1 VTTGRSLIVLLDN
14 AASAGQVRA
23 VLPGD
28 GPSLVVVTTRWRLG
42 VLAIDG
48 AHFTELGPLAED
60 DALDL
65 LDRIAGPGRAS
76 AEPDAARTVVRMCG
90 HLPLAVCVSAARLAP
105 NPRWPVKRIAAE
117 LASERDRREEVG
129 TLQQEAEDQQVLTEQ
144 QGKLL
149 EVQAG
154 QLDVQRQQLDDQ
166 REINQKQAEVAALQ
180 AQELRESLDERKR
193 EAGGRRRAQ
202 ASRVFIHEER
212 LDTDPSVSQV
222 ERAVRGEQPQPVV
235 VAYVMNTSQQPVYNV
250 LISWHLGT
258 APKGQYP
265 LMPLMPGAEDKD
277 TRPVPP
283 DAKPEMFAS
292 SPSSATHPE

>member
-1 VTTGRSLIVLLDN
+1 MRDSLPGIPDAVTPPPQMCRGTSMGCHLPYAQTMSLLV
-14 AASAGQVRA
+14 ATQVTAVATA
-23 VLPGD
+23 VLA
-28 GPSLVVVTTRWRLG
+28 VFAIVTA
-42 VLAIDG
+42 VFAV
-48 AHFTELGPLAED
+48 
-60 DALDL
+60 
-65 LDRIAGPGRAS
+65 
-76 AEPDAARTVVRMCG
+76 AAF
-90 HLPLAVCVSAARLAP
+90 L
-105 NPRWPVKRIAAE
+105 KQ
-117 LASERDRREEVG
+117 REEVG
-129 TLQQEAEDQQVLTEQ
+129 TLQQEAEDQQVLTKQ

-212 LDTDPSVSQV
+212 LGADPSVSQV

-258 APKGQYP
+258 EPKGQYP

-277 TRPVPP
+277 TRPVLP
-283 DAKPEMFAS
+283 DAKPEMFGAVAFFRDAS
-292 SPSSATHPE
+292 GVTWRTRPDGQLDEIPVGQEPPRTW